1 MMTHAEINLSNLK
14 NNYRIVRR
22 IAAAQ
27 ADVICVVKADA
38 YGHGVKQCA
47 EALYDEGA
55 RFFAVA
61 NATEAL
67 ELRHILSDVEILI
80 LGYTPHELYD
90 KLIENNIIQTIYNF
104 EHFNKNL
111 RVHIK
116 VDTGMNRL
124 GFGWDANP
132 PTAAAVPLPLKR
144 EVKERKR
151 IQIPTSLL
159 YANEVGDGE
168 RGPPQRWGDPEG
180 VYTHFACAD
189 EPSNPMTLQQFDRF
203 NSFIDRNGLKNVI
216 RHAANSAGIINFP
229 QTHLDAVRAGII
241 LYGLYDY
248 EGIKPVMTLK
258 TIVSHVHTVRKGET
272 VGYGA
277 AFTAPHDMKIVTLPI
292 GYADGFIR
300 AYNKGFVTFNGK
312 PLPIVGRICM
322 DQCMTD
328 ASNID
333 ENIKIG
339 DEIFIFGENALC
351 RADDFAAWASSI
363 NYETVCLIS
372 KRVPRVYKTH

>member
-1 MMTHAEINLSNLK
+1 MTRAVINLSNLK

-22 IAAAQ
+22 ITTASAA
-27 ADVICVVKADA
+27 VICVVKADA
-38 YGHGVKQCA
+38 YGHGVKPCA
-47 EALYDEGA
+47 EALHEAGA

-61 NATEAL
+61 NAEEAL
-67 ELRHILSDVEILI
+67 ELRHILPDVEILI
-80 LGYTPHELYD
+80 LGYTPHEMFD
-90 KLIENNIIQTIYNF
+90 TLIENNIIQTIYNF
-104 EHFNKNL
+104 EHINPKL

-124 GFGWDANP
+124 GVGWDAESPLSNANIVGADIP
-132 PTAAAVPLPLKR
+132 PLTREGKNHYLFSFSPLLKGDTAKP
-144 EVKERKR
+144 
-151 IQIPTSLL
+151 
-159 YANEVGDGE
+159 
-168 RGPPQRWGDPEG
+168 RGILIEG
-180 VYTHFACAD
+180 VYTHFACAE
-189 EPSNPMTLQQFDRF
+189 EPSNPMTLQQFERF
-203 NSFIDRNGLKNVI
+203 TSFVERNGLQNVI
-216 RHAANSAGIINFP
+216 RHAANSAAIINFP

-241 LYGLYDY
+241 LYGLYDF

-258 TIVSHVHTVRKGET
+258 TIVSHVHTVKKGET
-272 VGYGA
+272 IGYGA
-277 AFTAPHDMKIVTLPI
+277 AFTAPRDMKIVTLPI

-322 DQCMTD
+322 DQCMAD
-328 ASNID
+328 ASEIN

-351 RADDFAAWASSI
+351 RADDFAEWASSI

-372 KRVPRVYKTH
+372 KRVPRVYKCV